1 MYFLIHTTNR
11 LIFNTSSKPRG
22 WSFEKKKNSN
32 WECSYKKV
40 NFSFQNYSGIRGQ
53 SRPLPIPLVI
63 HLSVKCV
70 EHSVELFV
78 ELLAD
83 WAFFC

>member
-1 MYFLIHTTNR
+1 
-11 LIFNTSSKPRG
+11 
-22 WSFEKKKNSN
+22 
-32 WECSYKKV
+32 
-40 NFSFQNYSGIRGQ
+40 
-53 SRPLPIPLVI
+53 LPIPLVI

-83 WAFFC
+83 